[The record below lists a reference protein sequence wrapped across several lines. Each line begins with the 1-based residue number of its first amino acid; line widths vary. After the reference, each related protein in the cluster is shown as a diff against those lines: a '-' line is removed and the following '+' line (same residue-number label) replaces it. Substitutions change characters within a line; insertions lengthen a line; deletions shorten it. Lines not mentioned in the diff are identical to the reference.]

1 MKGTDRITG
10 STDKERQKQTSQ
22 SHEEN
27 GPPPMV
33 STLEARGW
41 CHMPLGLANISGSA
55 EKVCQAAQVRVP
67 RIRNKK
73 ADPGFYV
80 TGGRVPMLLLSQ
92 FKCHHSGKSS
102 GQVPNF
108 GIPSSYFPLVTFIT
122 HMIICLCQIH
132 FPSWI

>member
-33 STLEARGW
+33 STLEARG
-41 CHMPLGLANISGSA
+41 CHMPLGLANISGFA
-55 EKVCQAAQVRVP
+55 EKVCQAAQVRAP